1 MQKSMRRRWRG
12 KFSLNN
18 YGKCIFSTIVEG
30 SSSPFVGKTN
40 DVGRR
45 GEERSKIKRRHAR
58 NRLSSI
64 ELKMKFFLCMSVRHG
79 LLMVSFHLLLF
90 FKIFFPKLEQVYYF
104 CFHSCA
110 LYVFTKWRNRIL
122 VLWQIL
128 ILDHDNVSHG
138 FVHTLW
144 NFQLDNLLLVDN
156 FLQGGT
162 RTTSLYLGQN
172 ML

>member
-1 MQKSMRRRWRG
+1 MRRRWRG

-90 FKIFFPKLEQVYYF
+90 FLQIFFAKLEYSLNKELQFSFLCFV
-104 CFHSCA
+104 CFHKVA
-110 LYVFTKWRNRIL
+110 EPDFGFMVD
-122 VLWQIL
+122 
-128 ILDHDNVSHG
+128 LDTG
-138 FVHTLW
+138 P
-144 NFQLDNLLLVDN
+144 
-156 FLQGGT
+156 
-162 RTTSLYLGQN
+162 
-172 ML
+172 